1 MASTNVTVAMHT
13 ASAPTSIR
21 SLEEW
26 WLDSTEQGVRRMLMD
41 WFVSVREE
49 ESGAHLYRGGA
60 APDRATVLEQIV
72 RAGREIAHR
81 EDGSVIA
88 LAGEVVIDGTPVD
101 AIAFGDPGVNDE
113 TLRFEIGAA
122 FDRVRSHT
130 GVRPEMRRSST
141 GSVPGMRAQQG

>member
-1 MASTNVTVAMHT
+1 MNRDVDPLARGMVVGQHGAGC
-13 ASAPTSIR
+13 
-21 SLEEW
+21 EENADG
-26 WLDSTEQGVRRMLMD
+26 LV
-41 WFVSVREE
+41 VSVREE

-60 APDRATVLEQIV
+60 APDRSTVLEQIV

>member
-1 MASTNVTVAMHT
+1 
-13 ASAPTSIR
+13 
-21 SLEEW
+21 
-26 WLDSTEQGVRRMLMD
+26 MLMD

-60 APDRATVLEQIV
+60 APDRATVLEQV
-72 RAGREIAHR
+72 VHAGREIAHR

-88 LAGEVVIDGTPVD
+88 VAGEVVIDGTPVD
-101 AIAFGDPGVNDE
+101 AIAFGDPGVSDE

-130 GVRPEMRRSST
+130 GVRPEMR
-141 GSVPGMRAQQG
+141 